1 MEKYIKFPNGSKVCR
16 LGQGT
21 WMMGRDKSKL
31 NEEIA
36 ALQHGIELGMNL
48 IDTAELYEN
57 EELVGEAI
65 KEYRDRVFIVSNVMP
80 SPPPSRKIILK
91 GWRFNFNKR

>member
-1 MEKYIKFPNGSKVCR
+1 MEKYIKFRNGSKVCR

-21 WMMGRDKSKL
+21 WMMGRNKSKRK
-31 NEEIA
+31 EEIT

-65 KEYRDRVFIVSNVMP
+65 KGYCDRVFIVRLCLQMLITKE
-80 SPPPSRKIILK
+80 RKE
-91 GWRFNFNKR
+91 RVNKACVD